1 MRAVPTE
8 AGEASKRS
16 RDLWAQS
23 QAYLLLHPEVELLLY
38 NIFET
43 SCSDEEGALLVV
55 TSVAHCNLR
64 LSYERM
70 RGMLDVYGAAAQLCR
85 GAQLLRCCAASLR
98 PPAGRVSIRSRIGD
112 RPPVGRVSIR
122 SRIGDKHP
130 AGRGSAL
137 RASRKVMPI
146 LSSMPPLV
154 FPLG

>member
-1 MRAVPTE
+1 M
-8 AGEASKRS
+8 
-16 RDLWAQS
+16 
-23 QAYLLLHPEVELLLY
+23 ELLLY

-146 LSSMPPLV
+146 LSSVLERMGYSNLV
-154 FPLG
+154 CRDQPRVSGPSRGACAPWDGPSTLG